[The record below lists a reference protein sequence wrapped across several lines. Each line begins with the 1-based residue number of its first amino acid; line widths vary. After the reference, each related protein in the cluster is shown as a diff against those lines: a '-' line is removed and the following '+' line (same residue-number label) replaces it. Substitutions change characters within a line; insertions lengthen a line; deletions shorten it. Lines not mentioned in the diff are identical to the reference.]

1 MLHSNLCIFVPM
13 KLFAAI
19 LSIFFFCLATMPC
32 ADAAPAENHS
42 IELAQ
47 QQDHDHEGQA
57 DNCTP
62 FCHCH
67 CCHVHVT
74 ISSNYQT
81 FSNTDNF
88 GVQRINYQDY
98 YSETFLNS
106 LFRPPIV

>member
-1 MLHSNLCIFVPM
+1 M
-13 KLFAAI
+13 KIFAAI

-74 ISSNYQT
+74 IVTPTKPLANIAALTEQVSQYRSFAVNDI
-81 FSNTDNF
+81 S
-88 GVQRINYQDY
+88 I
-98 YSETFLNS
+98 S